1 MEGLIK
7 RLEAGLTADPD
18 VTAVKSGVWELP
30 VTLYDVA
37 FSQVKRLKMD
47 ILLKMLLFAFQE
59 ADIRRAAVL
68 ADMLAVEELFV
79 REGIDKMRRSG
90 LILLGK
96 KGYVLTSKGFDYLE
110 KGIFEEELDDGQA
123 QIYHSADRGEY
134 LLLETEEVPAADS
147 EFPPYRYALEESPD
161 PERLYELLSRE
172 KDSTEENFQLIVS
185 GIKEIEK
192 NDVIFIPCVEFQL
205 YDRKQDIFYSRVWNT
220 QTEAWDAA
228 LEKAI
233 ETRELLEWR
242 KAMDEKLLEN
252 KQEQNNK

>member
-123 QIYHSADRGEY
+123 MISFSESHGDYQLVEADGQMED
-134 LLLETEEVPAADS
+134 AALPL
-147 EFPPYRYALEESPD
+147 FRYAAEGEPD
-161 PERLYELLSRE
+161 ADLIYELLSRE
-172 KDSTEENFQLIVS
+172 MDAAEEDFQLIVS
-185 GIKEIEK
+185 GIKDMTEKEEIH
-192 NDVIFIPCVEFQL
+192 IPCIEFQL
-205 YDRKQDIFYSRVWNT
+205 YDRKQDLFFSRVWHT
-220 QTEAWDAA
+220 GSKLWDET

-233 ETRELLEWR
+233 EEKELPGWREAME
-242 KAMDEKLLEN
+242 KAEAL
-252 KQEQNNK
+252 Q